1 MDKQNALRCAERYI
15 AETKAAQEGF
25 GKLEFGILK
34 TMLTL
39 AAVDGDV
46 SAQEVESFKELA
58 LANAGVS
65 GEAFAALWRSALHGA
80 GYLLLQSRLL
90 PRDRLAEEF
99 VREAE
104 ADFIEALMA
113 ERRVKWTRAF
123 DCLNAIA
130 AADGDYSPVERA
142 CVNALVARVRQI
154 IMERGL

>member
-34 TMLTL
+34 AMLML

-46 SAQEVESFKELA
+46 SVREIDSFRDLA

-65 GEAFAALWRSALHGA
+65 GETFAALWRSVLHAA

-90 PRDRLAEEF
+90 ARERLVEEF

-104 ADFIEALMA
+104 ADFVEELVA

-123 DCLNAIA
+123 DCLNAMA

-142 CVNALVARVRQI
+142 CVNALVARVRQVVK
-154 IMERGL
+154 ERGL